1 MCHLDLPRDQ
11 FRSTEQPPPASC
23 TTLAPPPPL
32 SYGYGQLKLLS
43 TPLLLASTVHVPLE
57 QLNTPVTDVG
67 PQRRHCRH
75 HWKHT
80 TDEYTRDRF
89 RSTEGDTGA
98 AANSH
103 CHAWLPSGIAL
114 CHQQVRQHVTTT
126 VGLFTA
132 AAISNCAATVA
143 ASTTSLPHLGLNS
156 VFISVYLCCCCYLSS
171 TSTSTPP
178 HHIPTPLFVFVSVP
192 ALCYVLAPSNL
203 HCLLYAAGSLYA

>member
-11 FRSTEQPPPASC
+11 FRSTEQPPPAGC

-32 SYGYGQLKLLS
+32 SYGYGQLKLPSSPPLQL
-43 TPLLLASTVHVPLE
+43 LLLASTVHVLLE
-57 QLNTPVTDVG
+57 QFNTPVTDVG

-114 CHQQVRQHVTTT
+114 CRHHRRSIHCRCHQQLRCHRRCQHHQSSSSWSQFCLHFCLPVLLLLSFVHEYFHTCT
-126 VGLFTA
+126 
-132 AAISNCAATVA
+132 
-143 ASTTSLPHLGLNS
+143 PHLHT
-156 VFISVYLCCCCYLSS
+156 VF
-171 TSTSTPP
+171 
-178 HHIPTPLFVFVSVP
+178 FVFVSVP